1 MREVQALETKLLAIM
16 NRLNFFRNFTLQEK
30 QQIIDKQGT
39 IMATDLDEEI
49 IVQDRHDASFYLLL
63 SGSLE
68 VVLKKSNEHISLAK
82 IRPNDFVG
90 EMSFLTGEPRS
101 TSVYA
106 REESL
111 VLKVDK
117 LIMNSLKIEIREKI
131 KDQIIDKLVTRL
143 KEANEKLTK
152 KG

>member
-1 MREVQALETKLLAIM
+1 MRQVQALETKLLAIM
-16 NRLNFFRNFTLQEK
+16 NRLSFFRNFTLQEK

-39 IMATDLDEEI
+39 IMAADLDEEI

-68 VVLKKSNEHISLAK
+68 VVLKKPSEHISLAK

-101 TSVYA
+101 TSVFA

-117 LIMNSLKIEIREKI
+117 LIMNSLKIDIREKI
-131 KDQIIDKLVTRL
+131 KDQIIDKLVVRL